1 VRKVAKKDI
10 FELVTPWM
18 IQDGTEG
25 DVVLSSRVRL
35 ARNLEDRPFPWHASP
50 EVRKEI
56 RAEIKKAIN
65 PSEFDF
71 INLEDISSLER
82 EKMMESHVLSP
93 QIIGDP
99 VGRGVAISKDRL
111 SSIMV
116 NEEDHL
122 RIQSI
127 APGLDLSA
135 AMKRTNAIDDQL
147 EEILNIA
154 FDERY
159 GYLTAW
165 PTNVGT
171 GIRVS
176 AMVHLPGLA
185 LTNNMPKILD
195 SVNQLGM
202 VVRGIYGEG
211 TEALGNLYQI
221 SNQRSLGRS
230 EDEFFKDLVTVATHV
245 IGEER
250 KIREMLIEKNR
261 TFLEDKVYRSLGT
274 LKEARIISTNEALA
288 LLSDVRLGIDLGLIT
303 NALKPKIQALMQI
316 IRPAHLQKYLG
327 SNLDP
332 EMRDYYR
339 ASVIREELAK
349 E

>member
-1 VRKVAKKDI
+1 
-10 FELVTPWM
+10 
-18 IQDGTEG
+18 
-25 DVVLSSRVRL
+25 
-35 ARNLEDRPFPWHASP
+35 
-50 EVRKEI
+50 
-56 RAEIKKAIN
+56 
-65 PSEFDF
+65 
-71 INLEDISSLER
+71 
-82 EKMMESHVLSP
+82 MMESHLLSP
-93 QIIGDP
+93 QIIADP
-99 VGRGVAISKDRL
+99 KGRGVAISKDRL

-127 APGLDLSA
+127 ASGLDLNI
-135 AMKRTNAIDDQL
+135 AMKKANAIDDQIEKVL
-147 EEILNIA
+147 DLA
-154 FDERY
+154 FDEKY

-185 LTNNMPKILD
+185 LTNNMPRILN

-230 EDEFFKDLVTVATHV
+230 EEEFLKDLATVATHV

-250 KIREMLIEKNR
+250 KIRDIVIEKNR
-261 TFLEDKVYRSLGT
+261 AFLEDKVYRSLGT
-274 LKEARIISTNEALA
+274 LKEARLIGTNEALA
-288 LLSDVRLGIDLGLIT
+288 LLSDVRLGIDLSLIEDKI
-303 NALKPKIQALMQI
+303 KPTIQALMQI
-316 IRPAHLQKYLG
+316 IRPAHLQRYLG
-327 SNLDP
+327 NNLEP

>member
-1 VRKVAKKDI
+1 MAKKDI
-10 FELVTPWM
+10 LDLVTPWM
-18 IQDGTEG
+18 IKDGPDG
-25 DVVLSSRVRL
+25 DVVLSSRIRL
-35 ARNLEDRPFPWHASP
+35 ARNLKDQPFPWHASL
-50 EVRKEI
+50 ETREKVRTK
-56 RAEIKKAIN
+56 IKKAIN
-65 PSEFDF
+65 PEEFDF
-71 INLEDISSLER
+71 LSLEDISSLER
-82 EKMMESHVLSP
+82 ENMMESHLLSP
-93 QIIGDP
+93 QIIADP
-99 VGRGVAISKDRL
+99 AGRGVAISKDRL

-127 APGLDLSA
+127 APGLDLDV
-135 AMKRTNAIDDQL
+135 AMKKANAIDDQIEKVL
-147 EEILNIA
+147 DLA
-154 FDERY
+154 FDEKY

-185 LTNNMPKILD
+185 LTNNMPRTLN

-230 EDEFFKDLVTVATHV
+230 EEEFLKDLATVATHV

-250 KIREMLIEKNR
+250 KIRNIVIEKNR
-261 TFLEDKVYRSLGT
+261 AFLEDKVHRSLGT
-274 LKEARIISTNEALA
+274 LKEARLIGTNEALA
-288 LLSDVRLGIDLGLIT
+288 LLSDVRLGIDLGLISD
-303 NALKPKIQALMQI
+303 AIKPTVQALMQI

-327 SNLDP
+327 NNLDP

-339 ASVIREELAK
+339 ATVIREELAK